1 MQAIAP
7 GEVFLD
13 KYEIVEVIGKGGM
26 GVVVSARHI
35 DLDEMVAIKFLHPE
49 YAEQHDQVE
58 RFLREGRAAAK
69 IKSDHVARVRDVGTQ
84 DNGAPYMIMEHMVGT
99 DLGALLEKEG
109 PLPVEEAVEFVLQAC
124 ECLAEAHAAGIVHR
138 DLKPANLFLTELADG
153 TPRIKVLDF
162 GISKLIDTRAAS
174 LTKTNGLVGSPLYM
188 APEQLSSPKSV
199 DARADIW
206 ALGVILFQLV
216 SGKRPFETKNI
227 AELILMV
234 AGDAPTPLSKLVPD
248 LPPGFEAV
256 VMRCL
261 EKKPDARMPDVG
273 ALATALEPF
282 APPEAKKSIERIVRV
297 VSGVP
302 NPTSRRRGG
311 KTVPQPGELTPV
323 GATRPEPEAPTVVSG
338 MAPGSSPPTPAP
350 LSKTEPEGGAKP
362 KAKTHPLVFVIAAA
376 VVLALVL
383 LALRR

>member
-1 MQAIAP
+1 MQSIAP
-7 GEVFLD
+7 GELFLD

-26 GVVVSARHI
+26 GVVVSAKHL
-35 DLDEMVAIKFLHPE
+35 DLDELVAIKFLHPE

-84 DNGAPYMIMEHMVGT
+84 ENGAPYMIMEHMVGT

-162 GISKLIDTRAAS
+162 GISKLIDTRAAT

-188 APEQLSSPKSV
+188 APEQLSSPKNV
-199 DARADIW
+199 DSRADVW

-216 SGKRPFETKNI
+216 SGKRPFETNNI
-227 AELILMV
+227 ATLILMV
-234 AGDAPTPLSKLVPD
+234 ASEEPTPLSSLVKD
-248 LPPGFEAV
+248 LPEGFENV
-256 VMRCL
+256 VMSCL
-261 EKKPDARMPDVG
+261 RKKPDERTPDVG
-273 ALATALEPF
+273 ALATALEPY
-282 APPEAKKSIERIVRV
+282 ATTEAKKSIERIVRV
-297 VSGVP
+297 VSGIP

-311 KTVPQPGELTPV
+311 KTVPQSEITAVDRPSKPDPG
-323 GATRPEPEAPTVVSG
+323 
-338 MAPGSSPPTPAP
+338 TPAPASAKP
-350 LSKTEPEGGAKP
+350 LSKTEPEGGAAPAPQTKVP
-362 KAKTHPLVFVIAAA
+362 AWMFA
-376 VVLALVL
+376 VVALLLLAIVFLVL
-383 LALRR
+383 RR

>member
-1 MQAIAP
+1 MQSIAP

-84 DNGAPYMIMEHMVGT
+84 ENGAPYMIMEHLVGT

-109 PLPVEEAVEFVLQAC
+109 PLPVEEAAEFVLQAC
-124 ECLAEAHAAGIVHR
+124 DCLAEAHAAGIVHR

-162 GISKLIDTRAAS
+162 GISKLIDTRAAT

-188 APEQLSSPKSV
+188 APEQLSSPKTV
-199 DARADIW
+199 DSRADVW

-216 SGKRPFETKNI
+216 SGKRPFETNNI
-227 AELILMV
+227 AQLILMV
-234 AGDAPTPLSKLVPD
+234 ASEEPTPLSSLVPN
-248 LPPGFEAV
+248 LPAGFADV
-256 VMRCL
+256 IMRCL
-261 EKKPDARMPDVG
+261 VKNPDDRIPDVG

-282 APPEAKKSIERIVRV
+282 APAESKKTIERIVRV
-297 VSGVP
+297 VSGIP

-311 KTVPQPGELTPV
+311 RTVPQPIDTTPAN
-323 GATRPEPEAPTVVSG
+323 ATRPSRPSAEPGTPAPS
-338 MAPGSSPPTPAP
+338 AP

-362 KAKTHPLVFVIAAA
+362 KNKLSPLVIAIA
-376 VVLALVL
+376 VVVL
-383 LALRR
+383 LAIVFLAMRR

>member
-1 MQAIAP
+1 MQSIAP
-7 GEVFLD
+7 GELFLD

-26 GVVVSARHI
+26 GVVVSAKHI
-35 DLDEMVAIKFLHPE
+35 DLDELVAIKFLHPE

-84 DNGAPYMIMEHMVGT
+84 ENGAPYMIMELMVGT

-109 PLPVEEAVEFVLQAC
+109 PLPIDEAVEFVLQAC

-162 GISKLIDTRAAS
+162 GISKLIDTRAAT

-188 APEQLSSPKSV
+188 APEQLSSPKNV
-199 DARADIW
+199 DSRADVW

-216 SGKRPFETKNI
+216 SGKRPFETNNI
-227 AELILMV
+227 AQLILMV
-234 AGDAPTPLSKLVPD
+234 ASEDPTPLSTLVKD
-248 LPPGFEAV
+248 LPPGFDAAV
-256 VMRCL
+256 MNCL
-261 EKKPDARMPDVG
+261 KKKPDERTTDVG
-273 ALATALEPF
+273 ALATSLEPF
-282 APPEAKKSIERIVRV
+282 ATAEAKKSIERIVRV
-297 VSGVP
+297 VQGIP

-311 KTVPQPGELTPV
+311 KTLPQPEI
-323 GATRPEPEAPTVVSG
+323 ATAERPSKPDAG
-338 MAPGSSPPTPAP
+338 TPAP
-350 LSKTEPEGGAKP
+350 ASAKPMSKTEPEGGAAPAPQTKVP
-362 KAKTHPLVFVIAAA
+362 AWMFA
-376 VVLALVL
+376 VVAILL
-383 LALRR
+383 LAIVFLAMRR